1 MGSSPSFT
9 ILLSFF
15 IIFQLSYSIP
25 FIVLHDSVP
34 IWTVDFVIVFSSS
47 HEFDHGNC
55 NELGWDFA
63 VIAVGL
69 KDEIRSGLV
78 E

>member
-1 MGSSPSFT
+1 MC
-9 ILLSFF
+9 LC
-15 IIFQLSYSIP
+15 
-25 FIVLHDSVP
+25 
-34 IWTVDFVIVFSSS
+34 SS